1 MNCYDAD
8 SSASDLVR
16 VFKALGE
23 PVRLQI
29 LRLLPLTDAS
39 CEDVY
44 NVSELAETLGLAQ
57 PTVSHHLCVLKKAGL
72 VRCRK
77 MCRDKYYW
85 VDRQALDTALSA
97 FNQLMQQ
104 RS

>member
-1 MNCYDAD
+1 MNDYDAD

-29 LRLLPLTDAS
+29 LQLLPLTES
-39 CEDVY
+39 CEEVY
-44 NVSELAETLGLAQ
+44 NVSELAEALGLAQ

-85 VDRQALDTALSA
+85 VDRTALDAALGA